1 MHAIKSTM
9 NTVIFFSGFISA
21 DCRGFL
27 EIALKEFGKG
37 PFLTARI
44 IGFQDWLGSHDFRYE
59 AQEPRHAIERNS
71 LGNH

>member
-1 MHAIKSTM
+1 M
-9 NTVIFFSGFISA
+9 NSGEGKLFEKNKFQHNA
-21 DCRGFL
+21 DL

-71 LGNH
+71 LGNQ